1 MKKCKVTQATPVLQ
15 AGETQCEHLE
25 DLPLMGCNA
34 TTNKQE
40 ETPENQEHS
49 MRKPGVCMKVET
61 A

>member
-25 DLPLMGCNA
+25 DLHLMGCNA